1 MCREIIWEESNTGLQ
16 FCQSCHR
23 LIFTNIHPCHWVT
36 FSLWF
41 VPPGRTTAGRSN
53 LLISDWSEEDV
64 SAWLQEE
71 GLGGLVDKFRAND
84 IDGTELLRLTKETLA
99 SELHIGETNTR
110 CSATQCRSGRLLFPR
125 SYSSRRIKEITGS
138 PNGFCPPCR
147 NEEGHVN
154 LCFLCPLTRIKHD
167 TNN

>member
-1 MCREIIWEESNTGLQ
+1 MCREIIWAESNTGLQ
-16 FCQSCHR
+16 LCQPCHE
-23 LIFTNIHPCHWVT
+23 LIFTNIRPCQWVT
-36 FSLWF
+36 FSLRF
-41 VPPGRTTAGRSN
+41 APPGRTAAGRSN

-99 SELHIGETNTR
+99 SELHIGETDTR

-125 SYSSRRIKEITGS
+125 GYSSCRIKEITGS
-138 PNGFCPPCR
+138 LNGFYPPCR
-147 NEEGHVN
+147 NEQGHVD
-154 LCFLCPLTRIKHD
+154 LWFLCPLTRIKHD